1 MRKTPNPKMFILLTV
16 ATVIVGAGISFYEYG
31 IVQSSQD
38 QVAKLRKESL
48 DQAELENHL
57 RSSQTQLQ
65 ECSAS
70 LNHLE
75 MNVPAMD
82 YVPTMLK
89 ELEDVGKQSG
99 LEVLGVRPVP
109 STEATGVKGSKKKDK
124 KAYNTLDIEVTCRG
138 TYKAAK
144 TFVQALQTFPK
155 IVAARTVAMT
165 PKVDSKTANQAPK
178 LDVTISLRSYLFA
191 DKNAPTQIHNEESTN
206 NAS

>member
-1 MRKTPNPKMFILLTV
+1 VRKTPNPKLLILLTV
-16 ATVIVGAGISFYEYG
+16 VTVLAGSGISLFEYST
-31 IVQSSQD
+31 VQSSQ
-38 QVAKLRKESL
+38 QKVAKLRKESL

-75 MNVPAMD
+75 KNVPAMD

-89 ELEDVGKQSG
+89 ELQDVGTQSG
-99 LEVLGVRPVP
+99 LEVLGVRPVQTP
-109 STEATGVKGSKKKDK
+109 EASGVKGAKKKDK

-138 TYKAAK
+138 TYHAAK

-165 PKVDSKTANQAPK
+165 PKMDSKTTNQEPK
-178 LDVTISLRSYLFA
+178 LDVTIMLRSYLFP
-191 DKNAPTQIHNEESTN
+191 DKSAPAANIHNEE
-206 NAS
+206 AS